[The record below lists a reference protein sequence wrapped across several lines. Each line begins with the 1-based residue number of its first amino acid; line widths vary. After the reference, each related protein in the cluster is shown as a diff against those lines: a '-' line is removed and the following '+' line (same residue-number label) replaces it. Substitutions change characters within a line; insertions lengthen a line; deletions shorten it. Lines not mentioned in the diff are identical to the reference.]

1 MFVPIFI
8 LIVVLVII
16 GLWFFFFEDES
27 ISSVKNTFTDLVKE
41 IFGLIFML
49 ALGILGILILY
60 KLVIFILKII

>member
-1 MFVPIFI
+1 MFVAIFI
-8 LIVVLVII
+8 LIGVLVII

>member
-8 LIVVLVII
+8 LIGVLVII